1 MTTASSAPMPS
12 IRNLVSLFAA
22 VFLCATALAA
32 EPPRARHVFIVS
44 FDQGAPAGI
53 EKADMP
59 VFKSMAEEGAHTWE
73 AYTIVPSLTLP
84 SHTSMLT
91 GVGIQKHQVDWNDLV
106 PEKGLVK
113 VPTIF
118 SIAKKSGLVTAMVVA
133 KNKFRTLD
141 LPGSLDAFILPP
153 DPSSA
158 SVAAAFADM
167 VGKLKPDLCFI
178 HFGEPD
184 VAGHAHGMFSPEKMK
199 ALADS
204 DAALAVVVKAIKD
217 AGLLDTSVIILTA
230 DHGGHDRTAEELA
243 QMAKAGLPPQPGT
256 HGSSSPEDVT
266 IPWIAWGA
274 GARKHFT
281 ITAAVVQY
289 DTAATALW
297 LLGIPVPESFW
308 GRPVTSAF
316 GSRAGG

>member
-1 MTTASSAPMPS
+1 MRLFQSLACLLA
-12 IRNLVSLFAA
+12 VSLIFRQ
-22 VFLCATALAA
+22 ATAA
-32 EPPRARHVFIVS
+32 ESTGVRNVFIVS

-59 VFKSMAEEGAHTWE
+59 VLKSMASEGAHTWD
-73 AYTIVPSLTLP
+73 AFTIVPSLTLP
-84 SHTSMLT
+84 AHTSMLT

-118 SIAKKSGLVTAMVVA
+118 SIAKREGFVTAMVVA

-141 LPGSLDAFILPP
+141 LPGSLDAFILPSDP
-153 DPSSA
+153 DSSA
-158 SVAAAFADM
+158 VAAAFAAM
-167 VGKLKPDLCFI
+167 VGKLKPNLCFI

-199 ALADS
+199 ALAQS
-204 DAALAVVVKAIKD
+204 DEALAAIVKAIKD

-230 DHGGHDRTAEELA
+230 DHGGHDRTPEENE
-243 QMAKAGLPPQPGT
+243 QMAKAGKPAQPGT

-266 IPWIAWGA
+266 IPWIAWGK
-274 GARKHFT
+274 GVRKHFT
-281 ITAAVVQY
+281 ITAPVVQY
-289 DTAATALW
+289 DTSATALW
-297 LLGIPVPESFW
+297 LLGIPLPESFW

-316 GSRAGG
+316 ER

>member
-1 MTTASSAPMPS
+1 MLS
-12 IRNLVSLFAA
+12 IRSLVGLILAA
-22 VFLCATALAA
+22 VLICAEAPAA

-53 EKADMP
+53 DKADMP
-59 VFKSMAEEGAHTWE
+59 VFKSMADEGAHTWE
-73 AYTIVPSLTLP
+73 AYTIVPSVTLP
-84 SHTSMLT
+84 AHTSMLT
-91 GVGIQKHQVDWNDLV
+91 GVGIQKHQLAWNDLN
-106 PEKGLVK
+106 PDKGLVS

-118 SIAKKSGLVTAMVVA
+118 SIAKKSGLATAMVVA

-141 LPGSLDAFILPP
+141 LPGSLDAFILPA

-158 SVAAAFADM
+158 SVAAAFAGM
-167 VGKLKPDLCFI
+167 VGNLKPNLCFI

-204 DAALAVVVKAIKD
+204 DAALAVVVQAIKK

-230 DHGGHDRTAEELA
+230 DHGGHDRTAAELE
-243 QMAKAGLPPQPGT
+243 QMVKAGQPPQPGT
-256 HGSSSPEDVT
+256 HGSASPEDVT
-266 IPWIAWGA
+266 IPWVAWGA
-274 GARKHFT
+274 GVRKHFT
-281 ITAAVVQY
+281 ITAAAVQY

-297 LLGIPVPESFW
+297 LLGIALPESFW
-308 GRPVTSAF
+308 GRPVTTAF
-316 GSRAGG
+316 DTPTGR

>member
-167 VGKLKPDLCFI
+167 IGKLKPDLCFI

-266 IPWIAWGA
+266 IPWIAWGT
-274 GARKHFT
+274 GVRKHFT